1 MRMARVT
8 FGGWR
13 SFGLRWKGIVHR
25 EQLGNGDKFKSFGEK
40 GIDCFWHGVNSGF
53 VDVMGEDN
61 RSGDGRF

>member
-1 MRMARVT
+1 MARVT

-40 GIDCFWHGVNSGF
+40 GIDGIWHGINSGF
-53 VDVMGEDN
+53 VDVVGEDN